1 VLLCENSEPHGGGL
15 GGAVRSACR
24 WCAACS
30 GHQYSDDIVKLG
42 ADRKKGKVEEETVVL
57 WWWWVV
63 VVVAWKKASSVEG
76 EME

>member
-1 VLLCENSEPHGGGL
+1 M
-15 GGAVRSACR
+15 RSACP

-30 GHQYSDDIVKLG
+30 GHQHLDDTVKLG
-42 ADRKKGKVEEETVVL
+42 ADSGKGKVEEETVVL